1 LLRYEV
7 GRFLPSLLQVEDRVT
22 MSCGLESRVPL
33 LSTEILE
40 FMLSLPI
47 GVRMSG
53 SRPKDLMR
61 AAAVNDLPSAVLD
74 RKDKMGFPVPLDIW
88 ARNQSKKE
96 VTGLISQL
104 RERHLPY
111 IRNELLD
118 NILLNPDLGN
128 RSLWASL
135 TLSTWLNNFES

>member
-1 LLRYEV
+1 
-7 GRFLPSLLQVEDRVT
+7 

-40 FMLSLPI
+40 FMAALPL

-61 AAAVNDLPSAVLD
+61 SAAVGDLPHVVLD
-74 RKDKMGFPVPLDIW
+74 RKDKMGFPVPLDSW
-88 ARNQSKKE
+88 ARNEAKTE
-96 VTGLISQL
+96 VSGLISQL

-118 NILLNPDLGN
+118 NLLMNPDLGN
-128 RSLWASL
+128 RNIWSVL
-135 TLSTWLNNFES
+135 TLSTWLNALEG

>member
-1 LLRYEV
+1 
-7 GRFLPSLLQVEDRVT
+7 
-22 MSCGLESRVPL
+22 
-33 LSTEILE
+33 
-40 FMLSLPI
+40 
-47 GVRMSG
+47 
-53 SRPKDLMR
+53 MR
-61 AAAVNDLPSAVLD
+61 AAAASDLPSAVLD

-118 NILLNPDLGN
+118 NILLKPDLGN
-128 RSLWASL
+128 RNLWASL

>member
-1 LLRYEV
+1 MLA
-7 GRFLPSLLQVEDRVT
+7 LPL
-22 MSCGLESRVPL
+22 
-33 LSTEILE
+33 
-40 FMLSLPI
+40 
-47 GVRMSG
+47 GVRLSG

-61 AAAVNDLPSAVLD
+61 GAAVSDLPQMVLD
-74 RKDKMGFPVPLDIW
+74 RKDKMGFPVPLDSW
-88 ARNQSKKE
+88 ARNQAKSE

-104 RERHLPY
+104 RDRHLPY

-128 RSLWASL
+128 RNLWASL